1 MGANLRA
8 GLVQMTSSTDV
19 EENVAVASDMIR
31 AAAADGA
38 MLVATPEMTT
48 LLERRRKAV
57 LDAARPEDDDRA
69 LPVFR
74 NLAAELGIHLLIG
87 STPIR
92 LGPRSLANR
101 SFFIGPDGAI
111 VARYDKIHRFD
122 VTLDSGESYR
132 ESAVYEAGAEAVI
145 ARMPKAALG
154 LSVCYDLRFPHLY
167 RALAKAGAD
176 ILMVPSAFTR
186 TTGRAHWHVLLRA
199 RAIETGCFVLA
210 PAQTGHHADGRETY
224 GHSLAVAPWGE
235 VLADGGEAVGVTVV
249 DLDLSEVAAARG
261 RIPALEHDR
270 DYAMRSAHHD
280 SAREERT
287 T

>member
-87 STPIR
+87 SIPIR

>member
-1 MGANLRA
+1 MGANLRT

-38 MLVATPEMTT
+38 TLVATPEMTT

-87 STPIR
+87 SIPIR

-111 VARYDKIHRFD
+111 VARYGKSHRFD

>member
-1 MGANLRA
+1 MGANLRT

-38 MLVATPEMTT
+38 TLVATPEMTT

-87 STPIR
+87 SIPIR